1 MKPVNILLFILIT
14 GCLYSCHK
22 KSIPGKHGDNS
33 QVATASAK
41 KLAAKSPAIRQLKTP
56 VPKVITVNDNAA
68 KKTFDGRLYYDL
80 EGHRYWRNY
89 RDGKYYLYH
98 VSMNTNPDFKKP

>member
-1 MKPVNILLFILIT
+1 MKPVHILSAFFLMLS
-14 GCLYSCHK
+14 YSSCHK
-22 KSIPGKHGDNS
+22 KGNPAKQQAGADAENPSVKK
-33 QVATASAK
+33 ASTTN
-41 KLAAKSPAIRQLKTP
+41 PAVRQIRTP